1 MIRNFYRC
9 GLQILINQNKRKKN
23 IFLWKIFAN
32 LCQKQASSLRS
43 KAIILNSCL
52 KRLINKTFFNCSLS
66 IAKNQN
72 KIKKFGFLF
81 LSILKNKF
89 KRVFFILTT
98 SSYIDCI
105 EKASLE
111 NKSLKLRFLLGS
123 FINKRMSVILQE
135 FIKYN

>member
-1 MIRNFYRC
+1 
-9 GLQILINQNKRKKN
+9 
-23 IFLWKIFAN
+23 
-32 LCQKQASSLRS
+32 
-43 KAIILNSCL
+43 L

-66 IAKNQN
+66 IANNQN

-135 FIKYN
+135 FIKYNEKNVRILRNFRKYFKIMPKFALKT